1 MRKIITLFAITILSS
16 TCMWAWDFKSGDLF
30 YNITSN
36 STPYTVEVTY
46 QMDNSTNYSGLVSV
60 NIPKTV
66 SHNGQTYTVKS
77 IGTNAFRECTTLKS
91 ISIPSS
97 VKRFGKNAF
106 YNCKSLQVT
115 NYMGDIA
122 GWCRIR
128 FSGLYSNPI
137 SQSHRFYIKD
147 QELKN
152 VVLPATDTIPAHLF
166 DGCTSIKSITI
177 PAEVKYF
184 GSNAFIGCNSLQ
196 KTNYL
201 GDIAQWCAI
210 RFDGA
215 YANPICKSLNLFIND
230 QEVKELV
237 IPNTVDSI
245 GQSQFD
251 GCASITSVDIPNSVT
266 YIGNGAF
273 YKCSSLTTI
282 TIPSSVTTVEDRA
295 FSGCDSLVTLTV
307 EEGNTVYDSRNN
319 CNAIIETATNTLVAG
334 CATTV
339 IPQDVTK
346 IGKHAFSYHSLLT
359 AITIPASVTT
369 IDDRAFANC
378 SGLTSVTLT
387 DGLEAINKS
396 AFTGCKLLANI
407 NIPTT
412 VNYIG
417 EMAFSQCEAIKS
429 VQIPDNVVSIK
440 KSTFR
445 DCTSLQFVSLPNSL
459 MNIEEQA
466 FRNCKALV
474 SLTIPSSVIT
484 LDKYVFVYCSSLKLI
499 MYDGTTDAWNRV
511 SKSTKWNDHSPVS
524 YIQCK
529 NGKVRL

>member
-16 TCMWAWDFKSGDLF
+16 TCMWAWNFKSGDLF

-210 RFDGA
+210 RFDGG
-215 YANPICKSLNLFIND
+215 YANPICQSHNLWLNGE
-230 QEVKELV
+230 EVKELA

-245 GQSQFD
+245 GNNQFD
-251 GCASITSVDIPNSVT
+251 CCASITSVDIPNSVT

-319 CNAIIETATNTLVAG
+319 CNAIIETATNTLITG
-334 CATTV
+334 CKNT
-339 IPQDVTK
+339 
-346 IGKHAFSYHSLLT
+346 
-359 AITIPASVTT
+359 TIPNSVTR
-369 IDDRAFANC
+369 IGNEAFEGC
-378 SGLTSVTLT
+378 SGLTSV
-387 DGLEAINKS
+387 
-396 AFTGCKLLANI
+396 NI
-407 NIPTT
+407 GNGVKNI
-412 VNYIG
+412 Y
-417 EMAFSQCEAIKS
+417 
-429 VQIPDNVVSIK
+429 
-440 KSTFR
+440 
-445 DCTSLQFVSLPNSL
+445 
-459 MNIEEQA
+459 EQA
-466 FRNCKALV
+466 FANCAE
-474 SLTIPSSVIT
+474 LTDVYCYAENVPTTQSDAFYGSYTEYATLHVPAASIEQYKTASPWINFGTIVPLTDEDAVAEVQAVPVLIQTQGNSITVEGAEAGTEIILYGVNGVQLDSVIAT
-484 LDKYVFVYCSSLKLI
+484 TGVASLNASRLSGSVAIVKI
-499 MYDGTTDAWNRV
+499 GNETV
-511 SKSTKWNDHSPVS
+511 
-524 YIQCK
+524 
-529 NGKVRL
+529 KVLMKQ